1 MDLAHAAG
9 EGGLLV
15 EAERAVGVDLFHAG
29 ELTAA
34 RDHLESGL
42 ALYEFDQHHRHAFVY
57 GHDPAISLL
66 GYLSHTLWLLG
77 YPDQALARTEE
88 LLTLSQRL
96 SHPFSHGHALVWGAA
111 QTHQFRREAR
121 LALERAEAGLA
132 LATERG
138 FPFWVAGA
146 QILSGW
152 GLAVGPHSVEREQG
166 IDRLR
171 QGYAGWRA
179 MGTAAGASYFLGL
192 LADVYLQAGMLDA
205 GLQAVA
211 DAFALIDRT
220 DERWWEAELWR
231 LQGELRQAQDP
242 TNDAVESDFLEALA
256 VAHRQDAKSLEL
268 RAAMSLARLW
278 RQQGRQTATRDLLA
292 SLYEWFTEGYDTPDL
307 LEARLMLEQ
316 PG

>member
-1 MDLAHAAG
+1 M
-9 EGGLLV
+9 V
-15 EAERAVGVDLFHAG
+15 EAERAFGVDLFHAG